1 MTKLCSSEYKPC
13 QSHRSLT
20 NKPTMSASHQQFST
34 AGFFHTESSPRDLFN
49 FGTGWRF
56 FKSSHPQG
64 GELSLDDSQWE
75 IINAPHC
82 VELLPEDASG
92 SINYQGEVWYRKHF
106 DLSEGFSNKR
116 IFINFEAIQGKSQIW
131 INGQKV
137 RENYEGFLGMVLDI
151 TEYVNVGSS
160 NLICVMA
167 DNSDDSSFP
176 AGKNQSELD
185 FTYVGGMYRHVWLYT
200 TAQTYFTHANQV
212 DEVAGGGI
220 FVHFEKVSPQSA
232 TVNIKSHLANTEVQD
247 YPLTL
252 HTCLFDSQGSEITST
267 NTDVVLTS
275 QQNLHVEQSITVENP
290 KLWHPDSP
298 HLYWLECS
306 LFNQAGE
313 KVDEVRIRIGI
324 RTIEL
329 RGEDGLYINGQAFE
343 DKLIGVNRHQYHAYV
358 GTALSNNLHWYDVK
372 KLRDA
377 GMRVIRTAHYPQ
389 SPAFMDAADELGMLL
404 LIPSIGWQFWN
415 DSPQF
420 VSQAKSNIR
429 QKIRRDRNHP
439 SVMAFEPA
447 LNETH
452 QPESFLKDIYQIV
465 HEEQPYSA
473 IVPLDSYLEAQ
484 QFSDMVYAHPN
495 QMRSNKLSAGELKFD
510 LFKGKASFT
519 REWGDNVDDWNS
531 HNSSSRVH
539 RSWGEQAQIIQ
550 ALHYALGSGDGSHQY
565 ATSINTLYQTPR
577 QHVGGTLWHGF
588 DHQRGYHPEQFWG
601 GIMDAF
607 RQPKYAYELFC
618 GQRNPLV
625 EHPIAESGYHI
636 AILHEMTPISPSDV
650 IVCSNADQV
659 RLTFCGV
666 QAGTISVKNT
676 TTGIPFKPAVFKN
689 AYDFMTVKD
698 KHRADLFEEAC
709 LVAEGLVGG
718 EVVCREVKY
727 PARRP
732 TRIRLRLLDESTP
745 IVADGSQ
752 LITIVAEVTDE
763 SGNIK
768 RLARSSITFTVL
780 GEAEL
785 ISTER
790 MSSNPRLVEWGTA
803 PAMIRTSLQ
812 AGEIRIQAKPSIEG
826 VHSLIPDELILHSKP
841 SPHQLLANE
850 QREWLV
856 DEKELR
862 EKASQFALAKQ
873 KKITALEDMT
883 FRLKGVEAQ
892 QTECGETTE

>member
-232 TVNIKSHLANTEVQD
+232 TVNIKSHLANTDVQD
-247 YPLTL
+247 CTLTL
-252 HTCLFDSQGSEITST
+252 HTRLFDSQGSEITST

-465 HEEQPYSA
+465 H
-473 IVPLDSYLEAQ
+473 
-484 QFSDMVYAHPN
+484 
-495 QMRSNKLSAGELKFD
+495 
-510 LFKGKASFT
+510 
-519 REWGDNVDDWNS
+519 
-531 HNSSSRVH
+531 
-539 RSWGEQAQIIQ
+539 
-550 ALHYALGSGDGSHQY
+550 
-565 ATSINTLYQTPR
+565 
-577 QHVGGTLWHGF
+577 
-588 DHQRGYHPEQFWG
+588 
-601 GIMDAF
+601 
-607 RQPKYAYELFC
+607 
-618 GQRNPLV
+618 
-625 EHPIAESGYHI
+625 
-636 AILHEMTPISPSDV
+636 
-650 IVCSNADQV
+650 
-659 RLTFCGV
+659 
-666 QAGTISVKNT
+666 
-676 TTGIPFKPAVFKN
+676 
-689 AYDFMTVKD
+689 
-698 KHRADLFEEAC
+698 
-709 LVAEGLVGG
+709 
-718 EVVCREVKY
+718 
-727 PARRP
+727 
-732 TRIRLRLLDESTP
+732 
-745 IVADGSQ
+745 
-752 LITIVAEVTDE
+752 
-763 SGNIK
+763 
-768 RLARSSITFTVL
+768 
-780 GEAEL
+780 
-785 ISTER
+785 
-790 MSSNPRLVEWGTA
+790 
-803 PAMIRTSLQ
+803 
-812 AGEIRIQAKPSIEG
+812 
-826 VHSLIPDELILHSKP
+826 
-841 SPHQLLANE
+841 
-850 QREWLV
+850 
-856 DEKELR
+856 
-862 EKASQFALAKQ
+862 
-873 KKITALEDMT
+873 
-883 FRLKGVEAQ
+883 
-892 QTECGETTE
+892 